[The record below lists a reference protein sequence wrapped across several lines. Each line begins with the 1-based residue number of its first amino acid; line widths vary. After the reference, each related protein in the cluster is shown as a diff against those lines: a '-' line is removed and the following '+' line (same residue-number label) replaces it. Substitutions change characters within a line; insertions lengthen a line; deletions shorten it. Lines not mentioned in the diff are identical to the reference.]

1 MMLINVLLAEKME
14 SSPMR
19 ATAETLISN
28 AEELRGQAEAAAGKQ
43 RYEEAI
49 ELLEQSTKEL
59 IRAIRSAGV
68 YIPG

>member
-1 MMLINVLLAEKME
+1 VQVLFAEKME

-19 ATAETLISN
+19 ATAEGFIDKASGLRTD
-28 AEELRGQAEAAAGKQ
+28 AEDAAAKNNF
-43 RYEEAI
+43 EEAI
-49 ELLEQSTKEL
+49 ELLEESTKEL